1 MSINF
6 LLQATRI
13 IHLGNHD
20 DTELQMIYDYIRKL
34 DNETLIGYINTC
46 TVLSYNNDLE
56 FYFEI
61 VDGMISIF
69 EEKEEYE
76 KCKILLNKKQKT
88 LEIIK
93 LKNI

>member
-20 DTELQMIYDYIRKL
+20 DTELQMIYDYVRKL
-34 DNETLIGYINTC
+34 DNEILMGYINTC

>member
-20 DTELQMIYDYIRKL
+20 DTELQMIYDYVRKL
-34 DNETLIGYINTC
+34 DNEILLGYINTC

-56 FYFEI
+56 FYYEI

-76 KCKILLNKKQKT
+76 KCNTLLNKKQKT
-88 LEIIK
+88 LELINFKKI
-93 LKNI
+93 